1 MSAKDWYLRQSN
13 RDRMIVIIVGTLII
27 VSLIWL
33 LAWKPI
39 SDGIEQRR
47 LESQSN
53 ENVIGE
59 MLKGE
64 AAVRAGRSAGGVRK
78 ISNKPPYLLVDEL
91 IGKYSMRRPERVE
104 PIGSEGARVNFSTVE
119 FDKLMM
125 ALTELEEYGLV
136 ISTLNVSRKETG
148 LVAARFR
155 VDKP

>member
-13 RDRMIVIIVGTLII
+13 RDRTIVILVGTLLVI
-27 VSLIWL
+27 SLIWL
-33 LAWKPI
+33 FAWKPI
-39 SDGIEQRR
+39 SDGKELRL

-53 ENVIGE
+53 EQVITE
-59 MLKGE
+59 MLQGE
-64 AAVRAGRSAGGVRK
+64 AAVRAGRSAGGARK

-119 FDKLMM
+119 FDKLML